1 MSARLTTLDG
11 LPATVR
17 MPGFERRERGAGIV
31 HLGVGAFHRAHQA
44 VYTDDALAR
53 SGGEWMITG
62 VSLRSCDVA
71 DSINPQSGLY
81 TVLVR
86 AGEGISA
93 RVVGSIATVLAAPRE
108 PAAVID
114 ALAAPSTRI
123 VSLTVTEKGYGFD
136 PASGGLDRTR
146 PEIIADLATPARP
159 TSVVGYLV
167 AGLVRRRAR
176 GAPGLTVL
184 SCDNLPGNGELVR
197 RLVLEFARELD
208 RDLADW
214 IAETVRFPSTMVDRI
229 TPASSVETLAEAER
243 ATGRVDKAAVETEPF
258 SQWVIEDDFAAGRP
272 DWEAGGALFVAS
284 VAPYE
289 KMKLRML
296 NGAHSMIAYAGFL
309 AGHVDVRDAMADG
322 AMRVLVERHLR
333 DAARTL
339 EPVPGIVLPDYAAR
353 LMERFANP
361 AIAHRT
367 EQIAMDGTQK
377 LPQRI
382 FEPALAAYEAGW
394 SLDSYA
400 FATAMWIAFA
410 RGRTED
416 GLAYAL
422 RDPRAP
428 ALAAATDGKTGDA
441 GALVDAVVGL
451 DGLMP
456 TRLAQA
462 RPFRDA
468 VATKLARVV
477 EEGIA
482 AAIEREAMPCRA

>member
-1 MSARLTTLDG
+1 MSARLTAFDD
-11 LPATVR
+11 LPDAIR
-17 MPGFERRERGAGIV
+17 KPGFERRGRGAGIV

-53 SGGEWMITG
+53 SGGDWMIIG

-71 DSINPQSGLY
+71 EALNPQAGLY

-86 AGEGISA
+86 GGEKISA
-93 RVVGSIATVLAAPRE
+93 RVVGSIAKVLAVPRE
-108 PAAVID
+108 PAAVLD

-136 PASGGLDRTR
+136 PATGALDRSR
-146 PEIIADLATPARP
+146 PDIAADLAEPDRP
-159 TSVVGYLV
+159 RSVVGHLV
-167 AGLVRRRAR
+167 AAFAQRRAR

-197 RLVLEFARELD
+197 RLVLDFAREVD
-208 RDLADW
+208 RDLACW
-214 IAETVRFPSTMVDRI
+214 IAETARFPSTMVDRI
-229 TPASSVETLAEAER
+229 TPATSDETLAEAER
-243 ATGRVDKAAVETEPF
+243 ATGRVDMAAVETEAF

-309 AGHVDVRDAMADG
+309 AGHEHVRDVMAHE
-322 AMRVLVERHLR
+322 AMRLLVERHLR

-339 EPVPGIVLPDYAAR
+339 DPVKGIALPDYAAR

-367 EQIAMDGTQK
+367 EQIAIDGTQK
-377 LPQRI
+377 LPQRV
-382 FEPALAAYEAGW
+382 FEPALAAFEAGW

-400 FATAMWIAFA
+400 FATAMWIRFVL
-410 RGRTED
+410 GRTED
-416 GLAYAL
+416 GRAYTL
-422 RDPRAP
+422 HDPRAA
-428 ALAAATDGKTGDA
+428 ALAAATDGHGDDA
-441 GALVDAVVGL
+441 GALANAVFGL

-456 TRLAQA
+456 ARLAQA
-462 RPFRDA
+462 RAFRDA
-468 VATKLARVV
+468 VETRLARILKDGV
-477 EEGIA
+477 A
-482 AAIEREAMPCRA
+482 AAITREAMPCRV

>member
-1 MSARLTTLDG
+1 MSLRLTTLDG
-11 LPATVR
+11 LPAAIRT
-17 MPGFERRERGAGIV
+17 PGFTRRGRGAGIV

-53 SGGEWMITG
+53 SGGDWMITG
-62 VSLRSCDVA
+62 VSLRSCDAA
-71 DSINPQSGLY
+71 DALNPQTGLY

-86 AGEGISA
+86 GGEGISA

-136 PASGGLDRTR
+136 PSSGGLDRTQ
-146 PEIIADLATPARP
+146 PEIAADLAAPTRP

-176 GAPGLTVL
+176 SAPGLTVL

-197 RLVLEFARELD
+197 RLVLDFARELD
-208 RDLADW
+208 RGLADW

-258 SQWVIEDDFAAGRP
+258 SQWVIEDDFAVGRP
-272 DWEAGGALFVAS
+272 DWEAGGALFVPS

-309 AGHVDVRDAMADG
+309 AGHEHVRDAMAHE

-339 EPVPGIVLPDYAAR
+339 DPVPGIALSDYAAR

-416 GLAYAL
+416 GRGYAL

-441 GALVDAVVGL
+441 GALVDAVFGL
-451 DGLMP
+451 EGLMP

-482 AAIEREAMPCRA
+482 AAIAREAMPCRV

>member
-11 LPATVR
+11 LPAGIRT
-17 MPGFERRERGAGIV
+17 PDFERRGRGAGIV

-62 VSLRSCDVA
+62 ISPRSCDVA
-71 DSINPQSGLY
+71 DALNPQSGLY

-86 AGEGISA
+86 GREGISA
-93 RVVGSIATVLAAPRE
+93 RIVGSIATVLAAPRE
-108 PAAVID
+108 PAQVLD

-123 VSLTVTEKGYGFD
+123 VSLTVTEKGYDFD

-229 TPASSVETLAEAER
+229 TPATSDETLAEAER
-243 ATGRVDKAAVETEPF
+243 ATGRVDKAAVETEAF

-284 VAPYE
+284 IAPYE

-309 AGHVDVRDAMADG
+309 AGHEHVRDAMAHG
-322 AMRVLVERHLR
+322 AMRLLVERHLR

-339 EPVPGIVLPDYAAR
+339 EPVPGIALPDYAAR
-353 LMERFANP
+353 LMERFTNP

-367 EQIAMDGTQK
+367 EQIAMDGSQK

-416 GLAYAL
+416 GRAYAL
-422 RDPRAP
+422 RDPRAA
-428 ALAAATDGKTGDA
+428 ALAAATDGKSGDA
-441 GALVDAVVGL
+441 GGLVDAVFGL

-456 TRLAQA
+456 ARLAQA

-468 VATKLARVV
+468 VETRLVRILEKGV
-477 EEGIA
+477 A
-482 AAIEREAMPCRA
+482 AAIAREAMPCRV